1 MRVRLPPQVLVGDDT
16 MFKNT
21 IEIQARVTCS
31 RCSRKTLSWMPLT
44 VNSDDTLEGE
54 LTTPTDWHVVGRY
67 REQGE
72 REIVCPE
79 CTKEF
84 AR

>member
-1 MRVRLPPQVLVGDDT
+1 
-16 MFKNT
+16 MFKNA
-21 IEIQARVTCS
+21 IEIQARVTCT
-31 RCSRKTLSWMPLT
+31 RCSRKTLSWMTLT
-44 VNSDDTLEGE
+44 VNSNDTIEGE
-54 LTTPTDWHVVGRY
+54 VIPPTDWQVVSRY

-79 CTKEF
+79 CTKEL

>member
-1 MRVRLPPQVLVGDDT
+1 MET
-16 MFKNT
+16 ISMFKNA
-21 IEIQARVTCS
+21 IEIQTRVTCT
-31 RCSRKTLSWMPLT
+31 RCSRKTLSWMTLT
-44 VNSDDTLEGE
+44 VNSNDTIEGE
-54 LTTPTDWHVVGRY
+54 VIPPTDWHVVSRY

-79 CTKEF
+79 CTKEL